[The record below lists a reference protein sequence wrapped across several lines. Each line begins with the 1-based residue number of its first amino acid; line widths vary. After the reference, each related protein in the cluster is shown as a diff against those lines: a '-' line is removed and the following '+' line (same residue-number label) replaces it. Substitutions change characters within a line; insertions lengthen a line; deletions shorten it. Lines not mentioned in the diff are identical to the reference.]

1 MSLKSLPTFHDSRYL
16 YTGLLAFANGPETLP
31 IDDLER
37 RIRMAIQAHVA
48 EQQRKYM
55 LAEHTAVYQKIP
67 SYIIGELSS
76 YGLFEKIKANGN
88 AFCLTNEGKRLLDFL
103 LKRQGIQVR
112 IQLAAHYLSTFTKAV
127 YFMRRLWELRDQPGL
142 QVPEVNYAALD
153 PLKRQGAEQLSLVL
167 RHVADDIAEVFSK
180 VGPILF
186 SPDQFVIA
194 CLQDLKNHN
203 WKEEPKQKSFQ
214 AMRRAV
220 DNYMLN
226 VVFPRQE
233 ISRPKYDV
241 LRNRG
246 DSFGLVNQRR
256 IAGKRLT
263 WEHTYLTAW
272 LIPPMGVPEGI
283 ASDDLLKAPVGEAI
297 LHVHEPRWD
306 SVRERF
312 LYTLRDAYGRL
323 KMHVGYA
330 RVTDMRGD
338 VCFKLRLASRTFD
351 DFVKRL
357 SEENQSVLVF
367 STSPERYTIKSLPL
381 CLTEGRTYN
390 LIRVL

>member
-1 MSLKSLPTFHDSRYL
+1 VSLKSLPTFHDSRYL
-16 YTGLLAFANGPETLP
+16 YTGFLAFANGPETLP

-37 RIRMAIQAHVA
+37 RIRMAIQDYVA
-48 EQQRKYM
+48 GQQRKYM
-55 LAEHTAVYQKIP
+55 LAERTAVYQKIP

-76 YGLFEKIKANGN
+76 YGLFEKTKANGN
-88 AFCLTNEGKRLLDFL
+88 AVHLTHEGKRLLDLL
-103 LKRQGIQVR
+103 LKRQGIEVR
-112 IQLAAHYLSTFTKAV
+112 IQLAAYYLSTFIKAD
-127 YFMRRLWELRDQPGL
+127 YFLRRLWELPDQPGL
-142 QVPEVNYAALD
+142 QLPEVNYAALD
-153 PLKRQGAEQLSLVL
+153 PLKQGGAEQLSLVL
-167 RHVADDIAEVFSK
+167 RHVADDIAEVFGK
-180 VGPILF
+180 GGAITF

-194 CLQDLKNHN
+194 CLEDLKNHN
-203 WKEEPKQKSFQ
+203 WKEEAKQKSFQ

-226 VVFPRQE
+226 LVFPRQE

-256 IAGKRLT
+256 IAGRRLT
-263 WEHTYLTAW
+263 WEHIYLTAW
-272 LIPPMGVPEGI
+272 LIPPMRVIEGI
-283 ASDDLLKAPVGEAI
+283 ASDDLLKVPVGKAI

-306 SVRERF
+306 SIRQRF
-312 LYTLRDAYGRL
+312 LYALRDAYGRL
-323 KMHVGYA
+323 KMPVGYA
-330 RVTDMRGD
+330 RVADVRGD

-357 SEENQSVLVF
+357 SEESQSVLVF

-381 CLTEGRTYN
+381 YLTEGRTYN